1 MTPQTPTRWFDT
13 HVHLERYSQEEAA
26 AMQVRALAAGVAG
39 MLAVSTS
46 LASSER
52 TIALPGSIA
61 RAVGVHP
68 TRSAEAVGGEWL
80 AQLEQLTARP
90 GVVAI
95 GEAGFDDAGP
105 DWTLQHVCFAGQVAI
120 ATYLGLP
127 LLLHIDGGRAWEQ
140 FVASQASSPP
150 RRLVRHYFR
159 GDMAQAEWHAARGH
173 FVSFGRPLLR
183 DPALQ
188 RIAAAFPADLLLIET
203 DSYPLAGRR
212 TEPKDLVPVGEL
224 LAHLRHWS
232 IAECAARLWG
242 NSVRA
247 LGFEAS
253 HGNDRPGSEP
263 LR

>member
-26 AMQVRALAAGVAG
+26 AIQVRALAAGVAG

-52 TIALPGSIA
+52 TVALPDSIA

-68 TRSAEAVGGEWL
+68 TRSAEAVDGDWARKLREL
-80 AQLEQLTARP
+80 ATRP

-95 GEAGFDDAGP
+95 GEAGFDAAAP
-105 DWTLQHVCFAGQVAI
+105 DWAAQHRCFEAQAAI
-120 ATYLGLP
+120 ATEMGLA
-127 LLLHIDGGRAWEQ
+127 LVLHIDGEGAWKQ
-140 FVASQASSPP
+140 FAGAREPTEHLRV
-150 RRLVRHYFR
+150 LRHYFR
-159 GDMAQAEWHAARGH
+159 GDQRQADWHASRGH
-173 FVSFGRPLLR
+173 YLSFGRPLLR

-188 RIAAAFPADLLLIET
+188 SVAATFPAELLLIET
-203 DSYPLAGRR
+203 DSYPLAGRG

-232 IAECAARLWG
+232 IPECAERLWG
-242 NSVRA
+242 NSGRA
-247 LGFEAS
+247 LGFEAT
-253 HGNDRPGSEP
+253 HGNGRPGSEP